1 MDKEILESYIRA
13 GKVAAQVR
21 REGLKKLAVPNTS
34 FLEVM
39 DYCEKRIIE
48 LGGQIAWAQLAVNE
62 VAAHYCPEDDDQSA
76 SKEGQ
81 LIKVDIGVHIN
92 GYIADTA
99 ATVEVG
105 SSKQY
110 QDYIKAAQN
119 AVRAAMKL
127 ARPGTPL
134 FQLGEAQISEAEA
147 LGFTT
152 VKNLSGHT
160 LDRYKVHGGT
170 SIPAYNTKDKR
181 KLQED
186 EVIAIEPFVTN
197 GTGMVKEKGLPT
209 IFMVEQQRSSRSLY
223 GKRILEQVK
232 SQNGLPFTTRW
243 LTKTL
248 GKTPTLL
255 GLRQLQQEGIIQAY
269 PPLVEVSNGMVAQ
282 FENSMIVRDKPIIY
296 TKEEED

>member
-1 MDKEILESYIRA
+1 MDKEILGSYIKA

-21 REGLKKLAVPNTS
+21 KEGLKKLAIPDTS

-48 LGGQIAWAQLAVNE
+48 LKGQIAWAQLAVNE
-62 VAAHYCPEDDDQSA
+62 VAAHYCPEEDDTSV

-81 LIKVDIGVHIN
+81 LIKIDVGVHIN

-110 QDYIKAAQN
+110 KDYITAAQN
-119 AVRAAMKL
+119 ALKAAMKL

-134 FQLGEAQISEAEA
+134 YQLGEAQISEAEA

-160 LDRYKVHGGT
+160 LNQYKVHGGT
-170 SIPAYNTKDKR
+170 SIPAYNNKDKR
-181 KLQED
+181 ELQD
-186 EVIAIEPFVTN
+186 NEVIAIEPFVTN
-197 GTGMVKEKGLPT
+197 GTGLIKERNPAT
-209 IFMVEQQRSSRSLY
+209 IFMVEQLRSSRSLY
-223 GKRILEQVK
+223 GKKILESVK

-243 LTKTL
+243 LTRTL

-255 GLRQLQQEGIIQAY
+255 GLKQLQQERIIQAY
-269 PPLVEVSNGMVAQ
+269 PPLVEVSKGMVAQ
-282 FENSMIVRDKPIIY
+282 FENSMIVKDTPIVY
-296 TKEEED
+296 TKEED